1 MARVA
6 VRTRTGMMFI
16 YFVTQKP
23 MAGLLWR
30 KLEMTRVV
38 QENGL
43 IPVTLIEV
51 PEIIVSQIKTQEKD
65 WYEAVVLKVLAGKK
79 NWKEHFTMREVP
91 MSDKMKDLNIWDKVG
106 LELLEGIEEV
116 KVVGTSK
123 WKWFAWAMKRWNFS
137 GWPKTH
143 GSKFHRA
150 LGSIGTRKP
159 TRTKPGKK
167 MHGHMWNARVTLK
180 WVKVVHI
187 DKEQNIV
194 ALKWGMPW
202 ARRSL
207 IVLNF

>member
-1 MARVA
+1 
-6 VRTRTGMMFI
+6 
-16 YFVTQKP
+16 

-43 IPVTLIEV
+43 TAVTLVEI
-51 PEIIVSQIKTQEKD
+51 PEIEISQIKTVETD
-65 WYEAVVLKVLAGKK
+65 WYEAIVLKVLAGKK
-79 NWKEHFTMREVP
+79 WGKEHFTKREVP
-91 MSDKMKDLNIWDKVG
+91 MSDKMKDLKVWDKIG
-106 LELLEGIEEV
+106 LELLED
-116 KVVGTSK
+116 VVTVTVTGTSK

-137 GWPKTH
+137 WWPASH

-167 MHGHMWNARVTLK
+167 MHWHMWNARVTIK
-180 WVKVVHI
+180 KIPVVHI

-194 ALKWGMPW
+194 ALKWGLPW
-202 ARRSL
+202 ARNSL
-207 IVLNF
+207 IILNF